1 MAEAK
6 VGKYF
11 WKTEELPVVEGEIFI
26 DEILLSPF
34 NINLTFKNQGSSP
47 DMDVLVVFKAFI

>member
-1 MAEAK
+1 MLVDAK

-34 NINLTFKNQGSSP
+34 NINLTFKN
-47 DMDVLVVFKAFI
+47 